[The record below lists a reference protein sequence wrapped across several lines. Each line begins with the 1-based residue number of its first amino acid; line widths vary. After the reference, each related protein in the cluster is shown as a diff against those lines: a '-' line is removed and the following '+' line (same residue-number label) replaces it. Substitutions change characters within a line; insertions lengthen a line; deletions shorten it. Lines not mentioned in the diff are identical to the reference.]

1 MRTSYLPA
9 SSAAAL
15 AAASLIAPHATAAE
29 LAPKGEASCTLTM
42 TAAERAYADSFK
54 SEEKDLGGKRIA
66 GTWVRAI
73 EDVYPEAS
81 AYNDI
86 DLLQKVM
93 PRSLAEHY
101 LAVRGSEAAADVPF
115 GPTAEAVAGLG
126 TVNVAD
132 TTATANAEDRENR
145 RSLTQQLQAAF
156 PGLAKEKA
164 DSLAY
169 VLQNDA
175 TGKYFNDRL
184 AYHQALEQAELRC
197 HNLLAGSAKLANVDL
212 PTADPVQSAPAP
224 GSSQPHRG
232 EASSAGATAGV
243 VVFSLLAALGVSL
256 AIVAVVGPQLGI
268 ALPEFPDLSDL
279 ANIQV

>member
-15 AAASLIAPHATAAE
+15 AAAALVAPHATAAE

-81 AYNDI
+81 AYNDL

-126 TVNVAD
+126 TVAVA
-132 TTATANAEDRENR
+132 
-145 RSLTQQLQAAF
+145 QHGQ
-156 PGLAKEKA
+156 
-164 DSLAY
+164 
-169 VLQNDA
+169 
-175 TGKYFNDRL
+175 
-184 AYHQALEQAELRC
+184 
-197 HNLLAGSAKLANVDL
+197 VD
-212 PTADPVQSAPAP
+212 
-224 GSSQPHRG
+224 
-232 EASSAGATAGV
+232 
-243 VVFSLLAALGVSL
+243 
-256 AIVAVVGPQLGI
+256 
-268 ALPEFPDLSDL
+268 
-279 ANIQV
+279 

>member
-126 TVNVAD
+126 AVNAA
-132 TTATANAEDRENR
+132 TTATAGDRENG

-156 PGLAKEKA
+156 PGLAKDKA

-256 AIVAVVGPQLGI
+256 AIVAAVGPQLGI

>member
-9 SSAAAL
+9 FSAAAL
-15 AAASLIAPHATAAE
+15 AAAALVAPHATAAE

-81 AYNDI
+81 AYNDL

-126 TVNVAD
+126 AVNVAD
-132 TTATANAEDRENR
+132 STAAAGNRENE

-256 AIVAVVGPQLGI
+256 AIVAAVGPQLGI

>member
-1 MRTSYLPA
+1 MRTSYLSA

-15 AAASLIAPHATAAE
+15 VAASLIAPHANAAE
-29 LAPKGEASCTLTM
+29 LAPAGKASCTLTM

-54 SEEKDLGGKRIA
+54 DEEKDLGGKRIA

-81 AYNDI
+81 AYNDL

-126 TVNVAD
+126 AVNAA
-132 TTATANAEDRENR
+132 TTATAEDRENR
-145 RSLTQQLQAAF
+145 RSLTQQLQTAF
-156 PGLAKEKA
+156 PGLAKDKA
-164 DSLAY
+164 DSMAY

-256 AIVAVVGPQLGI
+256 AIVAAVGPQLGI
-268 ALPEFPDLSDL
+268 ALPELPDL